1 MNYDNFSKWFNEE
14 LPFNRKEKFF
24 TGTVLPALLFN
35 NGLSNFYH
43 FLRAINNF
51 PAEVN
56 EESTGDNFIFF
67 TEYNLKE
74 ASGDRNIG
82 RKISTKGKD
91 TPDVI
96 IEILKPKKIFIVIEA
111 KMFDKVSEARLIGQI
126 SDQRV
131 AVIEPLKETFQLAES
146 QIFHIALVP
155 ETSGLIGGKDFQVIN
170 WEFFVRN
177 KALDV
182 ASNYFYNYLKYA
194 LDKYQYLVSKH
205 GSPSTVKFKKT
216 GQEVYENGKNNGSWW
231 VGIDGGENTV
241 IENIKNIDWR
251 NKKYNV
257 NTIKPLDGRKGN
269 WITSIKF
276 AELVDKY
283 EKG

>member
-82 RKISTKGKD
+82 RKISTEGK
-91 TPDVI
+91 TPDVV
-96 IEILKPKKIFIVIEA
+96 IEILKPQRVFVLIEA
-111 KMFDKVSEARLIGQI
+111 KMFEKFSQPGLNKQI
-126 SDQRV
+126 MEQKRHV
-131 AVIEPLKETFQLAES
+131 AEPLKNEFGLETD
-146 QIFHIALVP
+146 QIFHIALIP
-155 ETSGLIGGKDFQVIN
+155 KALKIDDNDLYQVFN
-170 WEFFVRN
+170 WEFFIDNEKVLN
-177 KALDV
+177 LK
-182 ASNYFYNYLKYA
+182 SCYFYNYLRFAIENYEA
-194 LDKYQYLVSKH
+194 LVAK
-205 GSPSTVKFKKT
+205 GSPPPPYTKMS
-216 GQEVYENGKNNGSWW
+216 GQQIYQDGKNNGTLW
-231 VGIDGGENTV
+231 VGKQGGEKAI
-241 IENIKNIDWR
+241 IEEDIKSGEWETR
-251 NKKYNV
+251 EYYV
-257 NTIKPLDGRKGN
+257 NNDKPKSGRKGN
-269 WITSIKF
+269 WITSKRF

-283 EKG
+283 GKG